1 MKNIISMFIMCL
13 VVICGACSNE
23 DDYNNSSS
31 SHETQN
37 VELDGTL
44 SENNPSD
51 TVTINGVKIINK
63 LQLQTPY
70 LQFISTIL
78 TMRKH
83 HS

>member
-51 TVTINGVKIINK
+51 TVGIVI
-63 LQLQTPY
+63 
-70 LQFISTIL
+70 
-78 TMRKH
+78 
-83 HS
+83 